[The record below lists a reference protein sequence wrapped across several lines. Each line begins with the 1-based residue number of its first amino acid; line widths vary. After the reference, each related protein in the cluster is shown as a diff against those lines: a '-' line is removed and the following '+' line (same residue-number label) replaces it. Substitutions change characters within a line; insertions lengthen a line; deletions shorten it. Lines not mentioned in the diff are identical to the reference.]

1 MENRKAEPG
10 GRADNRH
17 RLREI
22 LAVFARHGILRG
34 LTPVKLRLI
43 IQDLGP
49 TFVKLGQIL
58 SMRQDMLPAEYCQ
71 ELTLLRADVSPMPF
85 GEVKEVVEAEYGV
98 PMKSLFLSFEETPL
112 GSASIAQVHAA
123 VLRDGNEVAVKVQ
136 RPGVRDTMA
145 RDIVL
150 LRRAAGILQRA
161 GAISAAVMALL
172 SDLTREQHRTKAM
185 AMIGMTIGLSFA
197 VAMVVGPLLTRAFG
211 LSGLFLATGAMA
223 LVGIVIVMFMVP
235 RSTGTLQHRESGVA
249 RQALLPTLRHPDLLR
264 LDLGIFVLHAMLM
277 SSFIALPLALVE
289 KAGLPKEQHWWVYL
303 TALLISFFAMI
314 PFIIYGEK
322 KRKMKRVLLGAVVT
336 LMLTEL
342 FFWKFGDSL
351 RALVIGTVVFFTAFN
366 LLEASLPSLIS
377 KVSPAGGKGTAMGV
391 YSTSQFLGSALGGIL
406 GGWMFQHGGLS
417 VVFLGCAGL
426 AALWL
431 AFAVTMRKPPYLT
444 SLRLPL
450 SPEALREAGLAERLK
465 AVTGVTD
472 AVIVAE
478 ESAIY
483 IKLDTELLD
492 RATLEQLVNPA
503 PTCEA

>member
-1 MENRKAEPG
+1 MHDPHSERMSGAET
-10 GRADNRH
+10 RAASG
-17 RLREI
+17 
-22 LAVFARHGILRG
+22 LALVFAFRMLGMFMVLPVLATYGMDLAGATPALIGLAIGAYG
-34 LTPVKLRLI
+34 LTQAI
-43 IQDLGP
+43 
-49 TFVKLGQIL
+49 FQI
-58 SMRQDMLPAEYCQ
+58 
-71 ELTLLRADVSPMPF
+71 PF
-85 GEVKEVVEAEYGV
+85 GIISDRIGRRPVIYLGLIVFA
-98 PMKSLFLSFEETPL
+98 L
-112 GSASIAQVHAA
+112 GSVLAANADSIW
-123 VLRDGNEVAVKVQ
+123 
-136 RPGVRDTMA
+136 GV
-145 RDIVL
+145 I
-150 LRRAAGILQRA
+150 AGRILQGA

-197 VAMVVGPLLTRAFG
+197 VAMVVGPLLTRGFG
-211 LSGLFLATGAMA
+211 LSGLFFATGGMA
-223 LVGIVIVMFMVP
+223 LLGIFIVAFMVP
-235 RSTGTLQHRESGVA
+235 RSTGPLQHRESGVA
-249 RQALLPTLRHPDLLR
+249 RQALLPTLKHPDLLR

-277 SSFIALPLALVE
+277 SSFVALPLALVE

-322 KRKMKRVLLGAVVT
+322 RRKMKRVLLGAVTT
-336 LMLTEL
+336 LLLTEL
-342 FFWKFGDSL
+342 FFWEFGDSL

-406 GGWMFQHGGLS
+406 GGWLFQHGGLS

-431 AFAVTMRKPPYLT
+431 AFAVTMREPPYVT

-450 SPEALREAGLAERLK
+450 SPEAIREAGLVERLK
-465 AVTGVTD
+465 AVVGVTD
-472 AVIVAE
+472 AVMVAE
-478 ESAIY
+478 EAAIY

-503 PTCEA
+503 RSACEA

>member
-1 MENRKAEPG
+1 MHDPHSERMSGSET
-10 GRADNRH
+10 RAASGLALVFAFRMLGMFMVLPVLATYGMD
-17 RLREI
+17 LAGATPTLI
-22 LAVFARHGILRG
+22 GLAIGAYGLTQAVF
-34 LTPVKLRLI
+34 
-43 IQDLGP
+43 
-49 TFVKLGQIL
+49 QI
-58 SMRQDMLPAEYCQ
+58 
-71 ELTLLRADVSPMPF
+71 PF
-85 GEVKEVVEAEYGV
+85 GIISDRIGRRPVIYLGLIVFAVGSVLAANADSIWGV
-98 PMKSLFLSFEETPL
+98 
-112 GSASIAQVHAA
+112 IAG
-123 VLRDGNEVAVKVQ
+123 R
-136 RPGVRDTMA
+136 
-145 RDIVL
+145 
-150 LRRAAGILQRA
+150 ILQGA

-197 VAMVVGPLLTRAFG
+197 VAMVVGPLLTRSFG

-223 LVGIVIVMFMVP
+223 LVGILIIAFMVP
-235 RSTGTLQHRESGVA
+235 RSTGPLQHRESGVA
-249 RQALLPTLRHPDLLR
+249 RQALIPTLKHPDLLR

-277 SSFIALPLALVE
+277 SSFVALPLALVE

-322 KRKMKRVLLGAVVT
+322 KRKMKRVLLGAVST
-336 LMLTEL
+336 LLLTEL
-342 FFWKFGDSL
+342 FFWEFGDSL

-406 GGWMFQHGGLS
+406 GGWLFQHGGLS

-431 AFAVTMRKPPYLT
+431 GFAVTMREPPYVT

-450 SPEALREAGLAERLK
+450 SPEAIREAGLVERLK
-465 AVTGVTD
+465 AVAGVTD
-472 AVIVAE
+472 AVVVAE
-478 ESAIY
+478 EAAIY

-492 RATLEQLVNPA
+492 RATLEQLVNSA
-503 PTCEA
+503 PSPREA

>member
-1 MENRKAEPG
+1 MHDPHSERMSSGET
-10 GRADNRH
+10 RAASG
-17 RLREI
+17 
-22 LAVFARHGILRG
+22 LALVFAFRMLGMFMVLPVLATYGMDLAGATPALIGLAIGAYG
-34 LTPVKLRLI
+34 LTQAI
-43 IQDLGP
+43 
-49 TFVKLGQIL
+49 FQI
-58 SMRQDMLPAEYCQ
+58 
-71 ELTLLRADVSPMPF
+71 PF
-85 GEVKEVVEAEYGV
+85 GIISDRIGRRPVIYLGLIVFA
-98 PMKSLFLSFEETPL
+98 L
-112 GSASIAQVHAA
+112 GSVLAANSDSIW
-123 VLRDGNEVAVKVQ
+123 
-136 RPGVRDTMA
+136 GV
-145 RDIVL
+145 I
-150 LRRAAGILQRA
+150 AGRILQGA

-223 LVGIVIVMFMVP
+223 LCGIVIVMFMVP

-249 RQALLPTLRHPDLLR
+249 KQALLPTLRHPDLLR

-342 FFWKFGDSL
+342 FFWQFGDSL

-391 YSTSQFLGSALGGIL
+391 YSTSQFLGSALGGIM

-431 AFAVTMRKPPYLT
+431 AFAVTMREPPYVT

-450 SPEALREAGLAERLK
+450 SPEAIRESGLVERLK
-465 AVTGVTD
+465 AVVGVTD
-472 AVIVAE
+472 AVVVAE
-478 ESAIY
+478 EAAIY

-492 RATLEQLVNPA
+492 RATLEQLVNPV
-503 PTCEA
+503 PTARPA

>member
-1 MENRKAEPG
+1 MHDPHSERMSSGET
-10 GRADNRH
+10 RAASG
-17 RLREI
+17 
-22 LAVFARHGILRG
+22 LALVFAFRMLGMFMVLPVLATYGMDLAGATPALIGLAIGAYG
-34 LTPVKLRLI
+34 LTQAL
-43 IQDLGP
+43 
-49 TFVKLGQIL
+49 FQI
-58 SMRQDMLPAEYCQ
+58 
-71 ELTLLRADVSPMPF
+71 PF
-85 GEVKEVVEAEYGV
+85 GVISDRIGRRPVIYLGLIVFA
-98 PMKSLFLSFEETPL
+98 L
-112 GSASIAQVHAA
+112 GSVLAANSDSIWGVIAGR
-123 VLRDGNEVAVKVQ
+123 VLQG
-136 RPGVRDTMA
+136 
-145 RDIVL
+145 
-150 LRRAAGILQRA
+150 A

-197 VAMVVGPLLTRAFG
+197 VAMVVGPLLTNAFG
-211 LSGLFLATGAMA
+211 LSGLFLATAAMA

-322 KRKMKRVLLGAVVT
+322 KRKMKRVLLGAVGT

-342 FFWKFGDSL
+342 FFWQFGDSL
-351 RALVIGTVVFFTAFN
+351 RTLVIGTVVFFTAFN

-406 GGWMFQHGGLS
+406 GGWLFQHGGLS
-417 VVFLGCAGL
+417 VVFLGGAGL

-431 AFAVTMRKPPYLT
+431 AFAVTMREPPYVT

-450 SPEALREAGLAERLK
+450 SPEALREAGLAERLM

-472 AVIVAE
+472 AVVVAE
-478 ESAIY
+478 EAAIY

>member
-1 MENRKAEPG
+1 MHDPHSERMSSGET
-10 GRADNRH
+10 RAASG
-17 RLREI
+17 
-22 LAVFARHGILRG
+22 LALVFAFRMLGMFMVLPVLATYGMDLAGATPALIGLAIGAYG
-34 LTPVKLRLI
+34 LTQAI
-43 IQDLGP
+43 
-49 TFVKLGQIL
+49 FQI
-58 SMRQDMLPAEYCQ
+58 
-71 ELTLLRADVSPMPF
+71 PF
-85 GEVKEVVEAEYGV
+85 GIISDRIGRRPVIYLGLIVFA
-98 PMKSLFLSFEETPL
+98 L
-112 GSASIAQVHAA
+112 GSVLAANSDSIW
-123 VLRDGNEVAVKVQ
+123 
-136 RPGVRDTMA
+136 GV
-145 RDIVL
+145 I
-150 LRRAAGILQRA
+150 AGRILQGA

-223 LVGIVIVMFMVP
+223 LCGIVIVMFMVP

-249 RQALLPTLRHPDLLR
+249 KQALLPTLRHPDLLR

-406 GGWMFQHGGLS
+406 GGWLFQHGGLS

-431 AFAVTMRKPPYLT
+431 AFAVTMREPPYVT

-450 SPEALREAGLAERLK
+450 SPEAIRESGLVERLK
-465 AVTGVTD
+465 AVVGVTD
-472 AVIVAE
+472 AVVVAE
-478 ESAIY
+478 EAAIY

-492 RATLEQLVNPA
+492 RATLEQLVNPV
-503 PTCEA
+503 PTARPA

>member
-1 MENRKAEPG
+1 MHDPHSERMSSGET
-10 GRADNRH
+10 RAASG
-17 RLREI
+17 
-22 LAVFARHGILRG
+22 LALVFAFRMLGMFMVLPVLATYGMDLAGATPALIGLAIGAYG
-34 LTPVKLRLI
+34 LTQAI
-43 IQDLGP
+43 
-49 TFVKLGQIL
+49 FQI
-58 SMRQDMLPAEYCQ
+58 
-71 ELTLLRADVSPMPF
+71 PF
-85 GEVKEVVEAEYGV
+85 GMISDRIGRRPVIYLGLIVFA
-98 PMKSLFLSFEETPL
+98 L
-112 GSASIAQVHAA
+112 GSVLAANSDSIWGVIAGR
-123 VLRDGNEVAVKVQ
+123 VLQG
-136 RPGVRDTMA
+136 
-145 RDIVL
+145 
-150 LRRAAGILQRA
+150 A

-223 LVGIVIVMFMVP
+223 LCGIVIVMFMVP

-249 RQALLPTLRHPDLLR
+249 KQALLPTLRHPDLLR

-406 GGWMFQHGGLS
+406 GGWLFQHGGLS

-431 AFAVTMRKPPYLT
+431 AFAVTMREPPYVT

-465 AVTGVTD
+465 AVAGVTD
-472 AVIVAE
+472 AVVVAE
-478 ESAIY
+478 EAAIY